1 MQLSCSRFGIPRL
14 TKVAALDAGAD
25 DFVTKPFS
33 TPELLARIR
42 AALRRVPTSQTFPD
56 RIEIESLVID
66 FVARTV
72 CKGD

>member
-1 MQLSCSRFGIPRL
+1 M
-14 TKVAALDAGAD
+14 DAGVD